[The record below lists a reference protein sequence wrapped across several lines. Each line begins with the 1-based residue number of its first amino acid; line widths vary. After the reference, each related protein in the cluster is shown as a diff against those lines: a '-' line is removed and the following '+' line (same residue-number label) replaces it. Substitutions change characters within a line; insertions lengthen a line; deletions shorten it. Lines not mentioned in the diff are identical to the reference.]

1 MSPNCRGTYFVT
13 LILGRFSAPFG
24 DRLSAR
30 GGQRADAGAAM
41 LSAPGVGRCAG
52 DLTHM
57 GGCSARALGLLC
69 CCVGVA
75 VAVFGR
81 SAVLW
86 ARRAGRGE
94 CVCAGVGGRGAAGCI
109 AEQVVEG
116 KGVAP

>member
-1 MSPNCRGTYFVT
+1 M
-13 LILGRFSAPFG
+13 
-24 DRLSAR
+24 
-30 GGQRADAGAAM
+30 
-41 LSAPGVGRCAG
+41 
-52 DLTHM
+52 
-57 GGCSARALGLLC
+57 RALGLLC
-69 CCVGVA
+69 CRVGVA

-116 KGVAP
+116 QVVARCLCVGGCGCT

>member
-1 MSPNCRGTYFVT
+1 MCSNCRWTYFVP
-13 LILGRFSAPFG
+13 LMCGRFSAPFG

-52 DLTHM
+52 ILM
-57 GGCSARALGLLC
+57 RRGGCSAQALGLLS

-86 ARRAGRGE
+86 ARRAGRSA

-109 AEQVVEG
+109 AEQVVGG